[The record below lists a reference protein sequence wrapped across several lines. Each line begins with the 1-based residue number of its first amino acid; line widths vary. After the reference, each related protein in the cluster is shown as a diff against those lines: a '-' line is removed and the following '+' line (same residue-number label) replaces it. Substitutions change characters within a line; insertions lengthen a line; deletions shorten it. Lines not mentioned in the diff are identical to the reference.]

1 MKELNEPMSETD
13 NLNILFVCGMSGAGK
28 TVSEQTLEDLGFVC
42 MDNMPPDIIPT
53 IAELLKEQSKFKDIA
68 FVMDFQHFQVASVIE
83 AIEKV
88 KAIPRV
94 TLQILFLDANDQ
106 VLIARYKET
115 RRKHPLASKG
125 ISLVKAI
132 SREREFNAPL
142 RDMADI
148 IIDTSL
154 LKAKQLK
161 QKVSSLFDERQE
173 GNYVVNFVSFG
184 FKHGIPQDADFM
196 VDVRFLPNPFYVEE
210 LRLKT
215 GLDQEVIDFVFG
227 NTETQVFTENLQQFL
242 TYLLPQY
249 QIEGRKQVV
258 IAVGCTGGQHRSV
271 AIAEYL
277 KNHFDREYH
286 TYSSHRDADTNKR
299 ILSSE

>member
-1 MKELNEPMSETD
+1 MNETD

-53 IAELLKEQSKFKDIA
+53 IAELLKEQSKFQDIA
-68 FVMDFQHFQVASVIE
+68 FVMDFQHFPVASVIE

-161 QKVSSLFDERQE
+161 QKVSSLFDERQD

-286 TYSSHRDADTNKR
+286 TYSSHRDADTNRR